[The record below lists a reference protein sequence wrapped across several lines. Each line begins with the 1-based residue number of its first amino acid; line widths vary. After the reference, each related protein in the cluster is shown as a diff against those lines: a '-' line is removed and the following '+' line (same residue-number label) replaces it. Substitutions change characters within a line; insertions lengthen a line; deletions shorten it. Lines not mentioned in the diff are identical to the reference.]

1 MAIHHKYISHVDH
14 HNVMKNL
21 TARLAVRI
29 DNIPDDINLE
39 DGQPQGHRQDL
50 TVDDILPSSE
60 DGKVV
65 YERAVRYIMG
75 ILVTEFESL
84 SHLKHLVPQEKP
96 PHPVVKSTVVPM
108 RILFKDEKYTDENVD
123 ILYKIADDAA
133 LTGSPQVRQSISPNE

>member
-1 MAIHHKYISHVDH
+1 MVIHHKYISHVDH

-60 DGKVV
+60 DGKIV
-65 YERAVRYIMG
+65 YKRAVRYIMG

-84 SHLKHLVPQEKP
+84 SHLKHLVAQEKP
-96 PHPVVKSTVVPM
+96 PHPVM
-108 RILFKDEKYTDENVD
+108 INRACMWRIL
-123 ILYKIADDAA
+123 
-133 LTGSPQVRQSISPNE
+133 